1 VESTNRDDT
10 VDDKILAKS
19 EALELVS
26 QKLETMTTPD
36 EPFVIVDSHTFEKPY
51 GWVFFYNT
59 KKFVET
65 GLLQHTLAG
74 NGPVIVNKY
83 DGTIRFF
90 GSSPSTDW
98 IAEYERELAQQ

>member
-36 EPFVIVDSHTFEKPY
+36 EPFVIFDSHTLEKPY
-51 GWVFFYNT
+51 GRVFFYNSEEICGNRLLAT
-59 KKFVET
+59 HTRRQWT
-65 GLLQHTLAG
+65 GHRQQRRRYHSLLRLQPPYSGLG
-74 NGPVIVNKY
+74 FRI
-83 DGTIRFF
+83 
-90 GSSPSTDW
+90 
-98 IAEYERELAQQ
+98 